1 MLCKTTKLIKI
12 VKELLRKKVWRLQV
26 KSSMMK
32 MVNSTGKVKIHQPQ
46 RTPVQIKAVPIRM
59 AKV

>member
-12 VKELLRKKVWRLQV
+12 VKELLRKKVWKLQV

-46 RTPVQIKAVPIRM
+46 RTLVQIKAVPIRM